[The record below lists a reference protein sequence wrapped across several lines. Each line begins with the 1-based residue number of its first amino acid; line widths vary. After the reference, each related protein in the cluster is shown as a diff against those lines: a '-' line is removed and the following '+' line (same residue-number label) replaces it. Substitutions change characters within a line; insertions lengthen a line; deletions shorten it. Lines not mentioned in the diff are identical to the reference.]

1 MLWRHKRI
9 FLLQSPQ
16 LIPLRLLSIQSFSS
30 SSKTTKT
37 NQSPNFYHKAPKFTL
52 TPQFVHSTLSKS
64 PSDLLALL
72 FFLWCA
78 KQNNY
83 FHDRQAFTHMLH
95 VVTRLTHKCKSVKSI
110 IRELKSVGCVIKPQ
124 TFLLLLRIYWHGK
137 MDILVFDTFDEM
149 CRFGFKPNTFA
160 HNVIMDVLFRN
171 GQVEGAITVLKRT
184 HLPNFLSFN
193 MAVCSLC
200 KLNDLVRLK
209 DVIRIM
215 FRKGYVPNVGTFDL
229 VFDCFCKAGRLKEAH
244 QVLGLMISF
253 GISVSVNVWSM
264 LINGLCKLRQA
275 DKAGLMLVKMIE
287 IGMSP
292 NVVTYTTL
300 FKGLMESQMVDSAK
314 HVLNI
319 MESRGCSHDLVLSNV
334 LIHFFSKSGYLDDAL
349 NVFEN
354 LLKQNIVPDSF
365 TFCTLLSALS
375 LSKNFSLDIAN
386 GLRVEA
392 DLVLCNALLSY
403 FIKAGHPSHAV
414 DLYTKIIDKRFT
426 PDNYSLVG
434 RLGGLCDS
442 GKINEAVNWYQEDV
456 MNAPGLDA
464 HVHTV
469 IIDRLMKIGE
479 YNIALKLFRNAI
491 AEKYNLDIISYMVVI
506 RGLLNAK
513 KNEEAYDFYTKIKE
527 LGGFPDAYI
536 CSFMLSVF
544 CKERNEKIVEQLM
557 IDVNEAGIQVDSHTL
572 IKVFKFLRRKNP
584 SSSVLNRITE
594 ILNLRLVNDQETRA
608 LLYQANDPLFDS
620 YLKNNQ
626 FVR

>member
-1 MLWRHKRI
+1 MQWRHKRI
-9 FLLQSPQ
+9 FLSQSPQ
-16 LIPLRLLSIQSFSS
+16 LIPLRLYSIHSFSS

-37 NQSPNFYHKAPKFTL
+37 NQSPHFYHKTPKFTL

-64 PSDLLALL
+64 PSDLLALV

-83 FHDRQAFTHMLH
+83 FHDHQAFTHMLH
-95 VVTRLTHKCKSVKSI
+95 VVSRLTHKCQSVNSI

-137 MDILVFDTFDEM
+137 MDRFVFNTFDEM

-160 HNVIMDVLFRN
+160 RNVRMDVLFRN
-171 GQVEGAITVLKRT
+171 GKVEDAITFLKRT
-184 HLPNFLSFN
+184 PLPNFLSFN

-215 FRKGYVPNVGTFDL
+215 FWKGYVPNVGTFDL
-229 VFDCFCKAGRLKEAH
+229 VFDCFCKAGRLKEAY

-275 DKAGLMLVKMIE
+275 DKAGFMLVKMIE

-314 HVLNI
+314 RVLNI

-334 LIHFFSKSGYLDDAL
+334 LIHCFFKSGYLDDAL
-349 NVFEN
+349 NVFKN
-354 LLKQNIVPDSF
+354 LLKQNIVPD
-365 TFCTLLSALS
+365 
-375 LSKNFSLDIAN
+375 
-386 GLRVEA
+386 
-392 DLVLCNALLSY
+392 LVLCNVILNY

-414 DLYTKIIDKRFT
+414 DWYTKIIDKAFT
-426 PDNYSLVG
+426 PDKYSLVG
-434 RLGGLCDS
+434 RLSGLCDS
-442 GKINEAVNWYQEDV
+442 GKIKEAVYWYV
-456 MNAPGLDA
+456 MTAIGLDA
-464 HVHTV
+464 HVHTL

-479 YNIALKLFRNAI
+479 YNIALKLFRSVI
-491 AEKYNLDIISYMVVI
+491 AEEYNLDIISYMVVI

-513 KNEEAYDFYTKIKE
+513 RNEEAYYFYTKIKE
-527 LGGFPDAYI
+527 LGEFPDAYI

-544 CKERNEKIVEQLM
+544 CKERNEKIVEQLI
-557 IDVNEAGIQVDSHTL
+557 IDVNEAGIQVDSYTL

-584 SSSVLNRITE
+584 SSVLNRITE

-620 YLKNNQ
+620 YLKNYLKNNQ
-626 FVR
+626 FVDSSSSDDLPCTIVSDK